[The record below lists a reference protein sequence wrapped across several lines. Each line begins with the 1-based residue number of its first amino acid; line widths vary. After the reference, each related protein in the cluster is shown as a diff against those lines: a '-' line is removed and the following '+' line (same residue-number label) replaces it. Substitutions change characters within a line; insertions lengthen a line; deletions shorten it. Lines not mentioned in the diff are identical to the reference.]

1 MSASKEQTTGY
12 LSEWAAGFRL
22 EDAPAAIVERM
33 KALVLDL
40 LRVVAVGAKLPWS
53 RNARQYALK
62 LGGNATSTV
71 LLYGDRMDPVRAAFV
86 NGAFAHA
93 CDLDDTHVGSMH
105 HAGASVLPAAL
116 AIAERENSSG
126 RALLE
131 AAICGYEASLRIGL
145 AVQPSM
151 FHRGFMA
158 TPTCGTLG
166 AALAAGK
173 LLRLSAGDLAGA
185 LGAACTYAGG
195 LAQFYK
201 SGSVIKRVNA
211 GKAAECG
218 VISALLVQE
227 GIWGPRDILEG
238 KEAGFF
244 KAFSDAPNPSRVT
257 DDLGRGYRLMEVS
270 TKVHA
275 GAGRLQASNDAG
287 LALGSEH
294 RLAPGQI
301 ADVEVGIPQVI
312 QGMLTKND
320 PHDVQS
326 AMLSVPFSLAMALS
340 LGSARGALAGI
351 RPGDYDAAL
360 ADPAVRALSMR
371 VRCVV
376 DPEIEAKT
384 NTEEVPSRVTLKLA
398 DGRTLEARVDHPR
411 GSPHRPMAW
420 DEISELFR
428 DTVTDI
434 LPKKSIERVLDVVA
448 DLDGRSRA
456 RDITAAFA
464 AKASP
469 PRPRRAQKR
478 NRKVLP
484 RKARRTRKN

>member
-1 MSASKEQTTGY
+1 MSREKTTAC
-12 LSEWAAGFRL
+12 LSEWAANFRL
-22 EDAPAAIVERM
+22 EDAPAAIVDRM

-71 LLYGDRMDPVRAAFV
+71 LLYGDRLDAVRAAFV
-86 NGAFAHA
+86 NGSFAHA

-105 HAGASVLPAAL
+105 HAGASVLPAAF

-131 AAICGYEASLRIGL
+131 AAIVGYEASLRIGL
-145 AVQPSM
+145 AVQPQL
-151 FHRGFMA
+151 FQKGFLA
-158 TPTCGTLG
+158 TATVGPLG
-166 AALAAGK
+166 AALAAAK
-173 LLRLSAGDLAGA
+173 LLRFRADDMAGA

-218 VISALLVQE
+218 VIAALLTQE

-244 KAFSDAPNPSRVT
+244 RAFSDQPDPTRVT

-287 LALGSEH
+287 LALAAGHQLTPEK
-294 RLAPGQI
+294 I
-301 ADVEVGIPQVI
+301 VDVEVGIPKVI

-326 AMLSVPFSLAMALS
+326 AQLSVPFSLAMALS
-340 LGSARGALAGI
+340 LGRTRGAQAGM
-351 RPGDYDAAL
+351 RPGDYDTAL
-360 ADPAVRALSMR
+360 DDPAVRALSLR

-384 NTEEVPSRVTLKLA
+384 NTEEVPSRVTIKLA
-398 DGRTLEARVDHPR
+398 DGRTFEAKVDHPR

-420 DEISELFR
+420 DEISKLFR
-428 DTVTDI
+428 DTVTGA
-434 LPKKSIERVLDVVA
+434 LPETSIARVIDLVA
-448 DLDGRSRA
+448 GLDGKSTA
-456 RDITAAFA
+456 REITAAFVA
-464 AKASP
+464 PQS
-469 PRPRRAQKR
+469 
-478 NRKVLP
+478 
-484 RKARRTRKN
+484 

>member
-1 MSASKEQTTGY
+1 MPSKEQTTAY
-12 LSEWAAGFRL
+12 LAGWAADFRL
-22 EDAPAAIVERM
+22 DDAPAHVVERM
-33 KALVLDL
+33 KALVLDF
-40 LRVVAVGAKLPWS
+40 LRVVAVGARLPWS

-62 LGGNATSTV
+62 LGGTATSTV
-71 LLYGDRMDPVRAAFV
+71 LLYGDRLDAVRAAFV

-116 AIAERENSSG
+116 AIAERENADG

-151 FHRGFMA
+151 FRRGFMA

-173 LLRLSAGDLAGA
+173 LLRFSADDLAGA
-185 LGAACTYAGG
+185 LGGACTYAGG
-195 LAQFYK
+195 LAQFYH

-218 VISALLVQE
+218 VISALLAQDGVT
-227 GIWGPRDILEG
+227 GPRDILEG
-238 KEAGFF
+238 KQAGFF
-244 KAFSDAPNPSRVT
+244 RAFSDQPKPERVT
-257 DDLGRGYRLMEVS
+257 DDLGTGYRLLEVS

-275 GAGRLQASNDAG
+275 GAGRLQATNDAG
-287 LALGSEH
+287 LALAAEH
-294 RLAPGQI
+294 KLTPESI
-301 ADVEVGIPQVI
+301 ADAEVGIPKVI
-312 QGMLTKND
+312 EGMLTKND

-326 AMLSVPFSLAMALS
+326 AQLSVPFSLAMCLS
-340 LGSARGALAGI
+340 LGAARGPAAGLM
-351 RPGDYDAAL
+351 PADYDRAL
-360 ADPAVRALSMR
+360 ADPAVKSLSLR

-384 NTEEVPSRVTLKLA
+384 TTEEVPSRVTLTLT
-398 DGRTLEARVDHPR
+398 DGRKLEARVDHPR

-420 DEISELFR
+420 DEIAALFR
-428 DTVTDI
+428 DTVSGT
-434 LPKKSIERVLDVVA
+434 LPEPSMAKVLDVVGR
-448 DLDGRSRA
+448 LDGTATA
-456 RDITAAFA
+456 REIASAFLAAPG
-464 AKASP
+464 SLD
-469 PRPRRAQKR
+469 RRA
-478 NRKVLP
+478 
-484 RKARRTRKN
+484 

>member
-1 MSASKEQTTGY
+1 MSASSERTTAR
-12 LSEWAAGFRL
+12 LSEWAANFRL
-22 EDAPAAIVERM
+22 EDAPADVVGRM

-40 LRVVAVGAKLPWS
+40 LRVVAVGAALPWS

-71 LLYGDRMDPVRAAFV
+71 LLDGDRLDAVRAAFV
-86 NGAFAHA
+86 NGSFAHA

-105 HAGASVLPAAL
+105 HSGASVLPAAF
-116 AIAERENSSG
+116 AVAERENSSG

-131 AAICGYEASLRIGL
+131 AAIVGYEASLRIGL
-145 AVQPSM
+145 AVQPQL
-151 FHRGFMA
+151 FQRGFLA
-158 TPTCGTLG
+158 TATCGPLG

-173 LLRLSAGDLAGA
+173 LLRFNADDMAGA

-218 VISALLVQE
+218 VIAALLTQE

-238 KEAGFF
+238 REAGFF
-244 KAFSDAPNPSRVT
+244 RVFSDQPNPERVT
-257 DDLGRGYRLMEVS
+257 GDLGRGYRLMEVS

-275 GAGRLQASNDAG
+275 GAGRLQATNDAG
-287 LALGSEH
+287 LALASEH
-294 RLAPGQI
+294 QLTPGMI
-301 ADVEVGIPQVI
+301 VDAEVGIPKVI

-320 PHDVQS
+320 PHDMQS
-326 AMLSVPFSLAMALS
+326 AMLSVPFSLAMALA
-340 LGSARGALAGI
+340 LGRTRGAAAGVT
-351 RPGDYDAAL
+351 PTDYDNL
-360 ADPAVRALSMR
+360 IDDPAVRALSMR
-371 VRCVV
+371 TRCVV

-398 DGRTLEARVDHPR
+398 DGRAVEAKVDHPR

-420 DEISELFR
+420 NDIEALFR
-428 DTVTDI
+428 DTLASI
-434 LPKKSIERVLDVVA
+434 LPEPSIARVIDLVA
-448 DLDGRSRA
+448 GLDGKSTA
-456 RDITAAFA
+456 REITAAFV
-464 AKASP
+464 S
-469 PRPRRAQKR
+469 KR
-478 NRKVLP
+478 
-484 RKARRTRKN
+484 

>member
-1 MSASKEQTTGY
+1 MPVSKEQTTAY
-12 LSEWAAGFRL
+12 LSEWAANFRL
-22 EDAPAAIVERM
+22 ADAPAAVVDRM

-40 LRVVAVGAKLPWS
+40 LRVVAVGARLPWS
-53 RNARQYALK
+53 QDARQYALR
-62 LGGNATSTV
+62 LGGHATSTV
-71 LLYGDRMDPVRAAFV
+71 LLYGDRLDPVRAAFV
-86 NGAFAHA
+86 NGSFAHA

-105 HAGASVLPAAL
+105 HSGASVLPAAL
-116 AIAERENSSG
+116 AIAERENANG
-126 RALLE
+126 KALLE

-145 AVQPSM
+145 AVQPQL
-151 FHRGFMA
+151 FHKGFLA
-158 TPTCGTLG
+158 TATCGPLG

-173 LLRLSAGDLAGA
+173 LLRFNAEDMAGA

-218 VISALLVQE
+218 VIAALLTEE

-238 KEAGFF
+238 REAGFF
-244 KAFSDAPNPSRVT
+244 RAFSDEPRPGKVT

-275 GAGRLQASNDAG
+275 GAGRLQATNDAG
-287 LALGSEH
+287 LALGAEH
-294 RLAPGQI
+294 RLQPAMI
-301 ADVEVGIPQVI
+301 ADVEVGIPKVI

-326 AMLSVPFSLAMALS
+326 GMLSVPFSLAMALT
-340 LGSARGALAGI
+340 LGRTRGAQAGI
-351 RPGDYDAAL
+351 RPEDYDAAL

-384 NTEEVPSRVTLKLA
+384 NTEEVPSRVTIQLK
-398 DGRTLEARVDHPR
+398 DGRQLESRVDHPR

-420 DEISELFR
+420 NDISSLFR
-428 DTVTDI
+428 DTVSDV
-434 LPKKSIERVLDVVA
+434 LPETAIRRVIDAVA
-448 DLDGRSRA
+448 GLDGKSRA
-456 RDITAAFA
+456 RDITAAFVR
-464 AKASP
+464 AK
-469 PRPRRAQKR
+469 PRRKAKGGR
-478 NRKVLP
+478 RK
-484 RKARRTRKN
+484 